1 MQIEELTKSQ
11 IFLLTLLTSFVTSI
25 ATGIITVAL
34 LDQAPTT
41 ITQSVNR
48 IVRESIEKSAPNKAV
63 RATVAA
69 AVALP
74 VKSESEEHKENIVTA
89 IERAT
94 PSVVRL
100 YSSEKDAPTF
110 LSFGIVIDTDGTIV
124 ADYGAFPESA
134 AVATFA
140 DGFSTN
146 VSVSARTTKTGLV
159 YLRPASTTA
168 ALSHY
173 GQATLSPDLPAIG
186 QSVISLIGKSELR
199 IASGLVVALNT
210 SDTGV
215 PKTIDTNIAGEMIAR
230 GTPIIDEYGAI
241 LGISTN
247 VSRSVERGAFMPSPV
262 IAAEYASMKS
272 EMKSEVLKND

>member
-34 LDQAPTT
+34 LDQAPPT

-63 RATVAA
+63 QATIAA

-74 VKSESEEHKENIVTA
+74 VKSENDQQKERIVTA

-100 YSSEKDAPTF
+100 YSDEKDAPTF
-110 LSFGIVIDTDGTIV
+110 LSFGIVIDKEGTIV
-124 ADYGAFPESA
+124 ADYSAFSEGA

-140 DGFSTN
+140 DGFFTG
-146 VSVSARTTKTGLV
+146 VSISARTTKTGLV
-159 YLRPASTTA
+159 YLRPASSTA

-173 GQATLSPDLPAIG
+173 SAATLSSDLPTIG
-186 QSVISLIGKSELR
+186 QSVISLIGKSESR
-199 IASGLVVALNT
+199 IASGLTVALNA
-210 SDTGV
+210 SEDGV
-215 PKTIDTNIAGEMIAR
+215 PKTIGTNIAGEVILR

-247 VSRSVERGAFMPSPV
+247 VSRSVERGAFMPSSV
-262 IAAEYASMKS
+262 IAAEYEGMR
-272 EMKSEVLKND
+272 EQILKNN